1 MIALRVVGIIVAL
14 LAIGVAANLY
24 SRRRIRRLDLIIT
37 WAVATGVVALGAYPD
52 LFSPIFNALDFTEG
66 NNRRILGVL
75 VMAVAVLF
83 LLNLRA
89 TSVAD
94 TAQRD
99 VNRLIRALAQ
109 RDFDPKNYPELAGA
123 DVCVIIPAYNESA
136 TIAQVLKNLPR
147 EVGGLRVGHIVVD
160 DGSNDATSAIARE
173 HGAVL
178 VHPINRGQGA
188 ALLTGYEMAHQAG
201 AKIVAITD
209 ADGQTVPEE
218 LERLLQPIVDDE
230 ADFVNGS
237 RVLGSYEPESSV
249 RALGVGVLSRVVSLL
264 TATRVTDVSSP
275 FRAFRAEAI
284 ERLHLQQPQFQ
295 ASELLIESIRKGLR
309 YREVPITMR
318 RRQAGESRKPGSVK
332 YAWGFV
338 KAMMTTW
345 LR

>member
-1 MIALRVVGIIVAL
+1 MIALRIAGIVVAL
-14 LAIGVAANLY
+14 LAIAFTAHLY
-24 SRRRIRRLDLIIT
+24 SRWRIRRLDLIIS
-37 WAVATGVVALGAYPD
+37 WLVALGVIVLGAYPD
-52 LFSPIFNALDFTEG
+52 VFAPVFDALDFTEG
-66 NNRRILGVL
+66 DNRRLLGVL
-75 VMAVAVLF
+75 VIAVGVLF
-83 LLNLRA
+83 LLNLRTTA
-89 TSVAD
+89 IAD

-99 VNRLIRALAQ
+99 VNRLVRALAQ
-109 RDFDPKNYPELAGA
+109 QQFDAGAHPELRGA

-136 TIAQVLKNLPR
+136 TIAEVLRNLPR
-147 EVGGLRVGHIVVD
+147 EVGGLCVAHIVVD
-160 DGSNDATSAIARE
+160 DGSADDTGVIARE
-173 HGAVL
+173 HGAVV

-188 ALLTGYEMAHQAG
+188 ALLTGYELAHHAG

-218 LERLLQPIVDDE
+218 LERLLRPIVDGE

-237 RVLGSYEPESSV
+237 RVLGSYEPDSSV

-318 RRQAGESRKPGSVK
+318 RRKAGISRKPSTVR

>member
-14 LAIGVAANLY
+14 LAIGFTANLY

-37 WAVATGVVALGAYPD
+37 WTVAIGVVALGVYPD

-75 VMAVAVLF
+75 VMAVGVLF

-160 DGSNDATSAIARE
+160 DGSSDATCAIARE

>member
-1 MIALRVVGIIVAL
+1 MIALRIVGIIVAL
-14 LAIGVAANLY
+14 VAIGFTLNLY
-24 SRRRIRRLDLIIT
+24 GRRRIRRLDLIIS
-37 WAVATGVVALGAYPD
+37 WLAALGVIALGAYPD
-52 LFSPIFNALDFTEG
+52 LFSPVLDALDFTERD
-66 NNRRILGVL
+66 NRRLLGVL
-75 VMAVAVLF
+75 VIAVGVLF

-89 TSVAD
+89 TSIAD

-99 VNRLIRALAQ
+99 VNRLVRALAQ
-109 RDFDPKNYPELAGA
+109 HEFDPAKHPELAGA

-136 TIAQVLKNLPR
+136 TIADVLKNLPR
-147 EVGGLRVGHIVVD
+147 EVGGLRVAHIVVD
-160 DGSNDATSAIARE
+160 DGSADNTGAIARE
-173 HGAVL
+173 YGAVL

-188 ALLTGYEMAHQAG
+188 ALLTGYEVAHQAG
-201 AKIVAITD
+201 AKIIAITD

-218 LERLLQPIVDDE
+218 LARLIQPIVDDE

-237 RVLGSYEPESSV
+237 RVLGSYEPDSAV

-284 ERLHLQQPQFQ
+284 ERLHLEQPQFQ
-295 ASELLIESIRKGLR
+295 ASELLIEAIRKGLR